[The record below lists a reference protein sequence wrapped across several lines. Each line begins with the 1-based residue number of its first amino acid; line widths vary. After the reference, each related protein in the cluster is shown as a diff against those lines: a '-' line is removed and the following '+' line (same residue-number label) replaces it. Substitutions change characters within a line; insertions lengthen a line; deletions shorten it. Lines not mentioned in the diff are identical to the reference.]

1 MEMVIVVQRPNTL
14 KVTIEEI
21 NPVMY
26 RNMYTAVVMLFVMS
40 VSTDTAVRS
49 LIAMGR
55 HGENCAPVGIGLYT
69 SLQGQKV
76 GCRTHHLRVQSFS
89 ANIPPK

>member
-40 VSTDTAVRS
+40 VSTDTAVRL

-55 HGENCAPVGIGLYT
+55 HGEN
-69 SLQGQKV
+69 
-76 GCRTHHLRVQSFS
+76 
-89 ANIPPK
+89 